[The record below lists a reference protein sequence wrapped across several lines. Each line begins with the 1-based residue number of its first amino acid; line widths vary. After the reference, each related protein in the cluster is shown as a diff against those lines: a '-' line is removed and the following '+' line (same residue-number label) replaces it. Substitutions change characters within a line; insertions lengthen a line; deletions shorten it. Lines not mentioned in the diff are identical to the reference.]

1 MILCTG
7 TDAIKGAGV
16 HIYLY
21 EPRPQRLQGLLD
33 ELNDGAWAPVSVND
47 EFFSREFDLVDGDS
61 NDRPILLTET
71 SDTVR
76 RISALRQS
84 GCRNPILVLRE
95 ARDPKAAMAA
105 LDAGADDD
113 IVRPMTGAELRA
125 RVHAIQRRFHG
136 HAAGSIRIGDITAYF
151 DGRDP
156 DVAGEPMR
164 LSQRELAIFQQIALA
179 APRVVSKSVIYDAVY
194 GMAEDQPFDK
204 VIDVYICRIRK
215 KIEEMSPSA
224 DPHIRTIR
232 GRGYK
237 LEPDAAAAAFP
248 GAPAPAVRSGF
259 STYSSG
265 TRAAISAR

>member
-1 MILCTG
+1 MT
-7 TDAIKGAGV
+7 AGYRESLV

-21 EPRPQRLQGLLD
+21 EPRSNSFSGLLS
-33 ELNDGAWAPVSVND
+33 ELDAAQWQTVAVGDDFFERELGLLSSDGYA
-47 EFFSREFDLVDGDS
+47 
-61 NDRPILLTET
+61 DRPVLLSEQPR
-71 SDTVR
+71 TVEHIFR
-76 RISALRQS
+76 LRKS
-84 GCRNPILVLRE
+84 GCRNPILVLRDQ
-95 ARDPKAAMAA
+95 RDPEAAMEA

-113 IVRPMTGAELRA
+113 IVGPLTGPELRA
-125 RVHAIQRRFHG
+125 RVNAITRRFHG
-136 HAAGSIRIGDITAYF
+136 HAAGSVRIGDITAYF

-156 DVAGEPMR
+156 DVAGTPMR

-215 KIEEMSPSA
+215 KIEEMSPSG

-237 LEPDAAAAAFP
+237 LAP
-248 GAPAPAVRSGF
+248 GAEAETEAGAGKKAETARLSLADRSHVVQKAQLG
-259 STYSSG
+259 
-265 TRAAISAR
+265 